1 MKPVSARL
9 LSQQLASPQF
19 KDPADVVSWFGAMQ
33 AQDYRAMRW
42 AVAMRTSKPSYKA
55 FEKAFNEGE
64 IIRAHLFRGTWQL
77 VPADDYPWMID
88 LCHDKATA
96 VLDGWT
102 KSLGFTYSGR
112 EKERILTII
121 EDTVSKHGEVT
132 EDIIGQALV
141 EGGIPEDKLLYNHQL
156 RMAELEGLVCSGSL
170 GPRNTYRLGRDRVP
184 VRSPY
189 SREESLALLARK
201 YFRSHGPA
209 TLDDFVWWSG
219 LTLGEC
225 RKGIETLGDELV
237 KERWKG
243 RDFLIHSDAR
253 TRGVRNGNLLLLP
266 AYDEY
271 LIGYKSR
278 DIVLHPDNA
287 HHAHNNFGIF
297 KSVVAWNGEIVGNWH
312 PSAKNGKISLFEDS
326 ISIPDEAIEKAI
338 NTYHAYAAQKK

>member
-1 MKPVSARL
+1 MNPVTARL

-19 KDPADVVSWFGAMQ
+19 KEPAEVVSWFGAMQ

-42 AVAMRTSKPSYKA
+42 TVAMRTVKLSYKA
-55 FEKAFNEGE
+55 FEKAFNEGK
-64 IIRAHLFRGTWQL
+64 IIRVHLFRGTWQL
-77 VPADDYPWMID
+77 VSDQDYPWMVA

-102 KSLGFTYSGR
+102 KSLGFTYSGK

-121 EDTVSKHGEVT
+121 EDTISTYGEVT
-132 EDIIGQALV
+132 EDIIGHALI

-170 GPRNTYRLGRDRVP
+170 GPRNTYRLVRDRIP
-184 VRSPY
+184 ARSSL
-189 SREESLALLARK
+189 SREESLRLLASK

-219 LTLGEC
+219 LTSGEC
-225 RKGIETLGDELV
+225 RKGIEALGDELV
-237 KERWKG
+237 NERWKG
-243 RDFLIHSDAR
+243 RDFLIHRDAR

-278 DIVLHPDNA
+278 DVVLHPDNA
-287 HHAHNNFGIF
+287 HHAHNSFGIF
-297 KSVVAWNGEIVGNWH
+297 KSVVAWNGEIVGNWK
-312 PSAKNGKISLFEDS
+312 PSSKDGG
-326 ISIPDEAIEKAI
+326 ISIFKEGISVPAESIVKTI
-338 NTYHAYAAQKK
+338 NTYHAAQKI